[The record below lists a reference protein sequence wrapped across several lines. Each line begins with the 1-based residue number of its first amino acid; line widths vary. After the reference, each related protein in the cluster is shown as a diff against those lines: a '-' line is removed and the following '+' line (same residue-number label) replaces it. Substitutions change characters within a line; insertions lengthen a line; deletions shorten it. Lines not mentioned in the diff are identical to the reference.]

1 MEKEILD
8 FKLKKFMLFTYMN
21 LFIYLFEE
29 IKFKTKPQMT
39 QV

>member
-8 FKLKKFMLFTYMN
+8 FKLKKVHVNNMN
-21 LFIYLFEE
+21 LFIYLFEWT
-29 IKFKTKPQMT
+29 KFKTKPQMT